1 MKAGAAAAL
10 AAAALFGLSAPL
22 SKLLLGHIGPQLLA
36 ALLYLGAGIGLTLV
50 RLVRRPTEAQL
61 QRRDLPL
68 LLAIIVSGGVAGP
81 LLLMLGLSRLSA
93 VTGALLLNLEA
104 PFTMALAVFF
114 GEHVGRRAALA
125 GALVVA
131 ASVLLGYAPGPV
143 GGPHPG
149 LGALLVAAACLA
161 WGLDNNLTQRLS
173 LRDPVVIV
181 QWKTLGAG
189 LAAVPIA
196 LLRSPIPDGAT
207 LGAALA
213 LGFLC
218 YGVSIVLDVWALRLL
233 GAAREA
239 PLFATAP
246 FVGAIAAV
254 PILGERLRLWDVA
267 AALAMIAG
275 VWLLIRERHSHVHT
289 HEAVEHEHL
298 HTHDDPH
305 HQHHHDVMPDQPHS
319 HPHRH
324 ERLTHDHPH
333 TPDLH
338 HRHKH

>member
-1 MKAGAAAAL
+1 MTGTVAAL
-10 AAAALFGLSAPL
+10 LGAALFGLSAPL
-22 SKLLLGHIGPQLLA
+22 AKLLLGHIGPQLLA
-36 ALLYLGAGIGLTLV
+36 GLLYLGAGIGLSIV
-50 RLVRRPTEAQL
+50 RILRRSQEAPL
-61 QRRDLPL
+61 SRRDLPL
-68 LLAIIVSGGVAGP
+68 LFAIMVSGGVLGP

-93 VTGALLLNLEA
+93 VAGALLLNLEA
-104 PFTMALAVFF
+104 PFTMILAIFF
-114 GEHVGRRAALA
+114 GEHLGKRAALA
-125 GALVVA
+125 GALIVGA
-131 ASVLLGYAPGPV
+131 ALLLGLSPGPV
-143 GGPHPG
+143 TGSW

-173 LRDPVVIV
+173 LKDPIVIV

-189 LAAVPIA
+189 LFAVPLAFLAGAA
-196 LLRSPIPDGAT
+196 LPDGKS

-213 LGFLC
+213 LGFFS
-218 YGVSIVLDVWALRLL
+218 YGISIVLDVHALRLL

-246 FVGAIAAV
+246 FVGALAAI
-254 PILGERLRLWDVA
+254 PLLHERPRLSDLGAAIL
-267 AALAMIAG
+267 MSAG
-275 VWLLIRERHSHVHT
+275 VWLLLRERHGHLHT
-289 HEAVEHEHL
+289 HEEIEHEHL
-298 HTHDDPH
+298 HSHDDPH
-305 HQHHHDVMPDQPHS
+305 HQHHHEVPPDAPHS